1 MCRVKPSLYSGNVI
15 SLSVFLYLK
24 RVQFKK
30 LGKTTKWIYE
40 IQKKENNKDKL
51 SLKVIKQLSWWMN
64 LKAEYF

>member
-64 LKAEYF
+64 IKAEYF